1 MKNANTGEQSMYAPL
16 QFISLN
22 PDAGHE
28 FESQIKRLVKNG
40 FNELNTL
47 RKYVFI
53 SIGYFII
60 VVK

>member
-1 MKNANTGEQSMYAPL
+1 MYAPL